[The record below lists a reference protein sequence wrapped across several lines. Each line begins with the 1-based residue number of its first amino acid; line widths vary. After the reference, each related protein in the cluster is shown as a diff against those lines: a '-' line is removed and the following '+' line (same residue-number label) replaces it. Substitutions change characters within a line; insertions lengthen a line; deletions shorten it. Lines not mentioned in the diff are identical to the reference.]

1 MEMPGTLLLEQS
13 EVRELLSFA
22 ECVDVVEEAFRLH
35 GKNKSMKPQLMH
47 VDSGSGEFHVKAGGL
62 EFERRYF
69 ALKANGSF
77 FHNSVRHGLPNIQGI
92 ILLSDGET
100 GYPLAIMD
108 SREITMKRTGAA
120 TAVAAKYLAKKSSDT
135 VVICGSGLQARIQLV
150 GLASGFALRQAF
162 IFSRNTAK
170 AEALASQVSAELGIR
185 VSATDDLNAAL
196 RVSQICVTCTP
207 AHHFYVRQEDV
218 VPGLFIAAVGADS
231 PGKQEIDPCL
241 LRSHKVVSRPARTKH
256 PRWRSA
262 ARNCPG
268 DAQRRTST
276 LSCRTLCWAKSRDG
290 LRTRRSSSST
300 PLAQRCKIRPPQWQ
314 FIKRPSAKAKDR
326 DSIFSPRPLTVRPSA
341 SVNAPSSQR
350 YCPLPQVQEGQKPR
364 STWPRRKCCQP
375 AFALT
380 RLRATAV
387 ISP

>member
-13 EVRELLSFA
+13 EVREMLSFA
-22 ECVDVVEEAFRLH
+22 ECMDVVEEAFRLH

-47 VDSGSGEFHVKAGGL
+47 VDSGVGEFHVKAGGL

-69 ALKANGSF
+69 GLKANGSF
-77 FHNSVRHGLPNIQGI
+77 FQNSVRHGLPNIQGI

-241 LRSHKVVSRPARTKH
+241 LRSHKVVADLLEQSIRVGDLQHAIAQGMRKEDVYAEL
-256 PRWRSA
+256 SDIVLGKK
-262 ARNCPG
+262 PG
-268 DAQRRTST
+268 RTS
-276 LSCRTLCWAKSRDG
+276 DEEIIIFD
-290 LRTRRSSSST
+290 ST
-300 PLAQRCKIRPPQWQ
+300 GTALQDTAAAVAVYKKAVSQGKGQR
-314 FIKRPSAKAKDR
+314 FN
-326 DSIFSPRPLTVRPSA
+326 F
-341 SVNAPSSQR
+341 
-350 YCPLPQVQEGQKPR
+350 
-364 STWPRRKCCQP
+364 
-375 AFALT
+375 FA
-380 RLRATAV
+380 
-387 ISP
+387 